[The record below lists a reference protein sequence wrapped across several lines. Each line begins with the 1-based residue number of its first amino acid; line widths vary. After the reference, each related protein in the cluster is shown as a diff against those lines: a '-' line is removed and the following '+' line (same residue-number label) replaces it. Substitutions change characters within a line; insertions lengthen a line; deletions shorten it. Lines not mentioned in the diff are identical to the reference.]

1 MHRPP
6 LDYQSQPPPPP
17 GPRPV
22 SPALRLLAGFLA
34 GTALSAAVWIGGWT
48 PLVQRGSGDI
58 LWVVPAVKVLA
69 SVVCLCIPG
78 WRSFGAGVLA
88 SLAIGFLIFFVTC
101 AVNLKM

>member
-1 MHRPP
+1 MDRPP
-6 LDYQSQPPPPP
+6 LDYRSEPPPPP
-17 GPRPV
+17 SPWRA
-22 SPALRLLAGFLA
+22 SPAIRLLAGFLT
-34 GTALSAAVWIGGWT
+34 GTALSAAVWTGGWT

-58 LWVVPAVKVLA
+58 LWIVPAVKVLA

-101 AVNLKM
+101 AANLKV